1 MENSMSTKQTK
12 HSRKTARIARLT
24 AGMRSAS
31 LYTLGISGII
41 NILALTGSFYMMQIY
56 DRALLSG
63 SVPTLVL
70 ISLLALGLFMF
81 QGGFDVI
88 RTQILQ
94 HLGAR
99 IDRDAAPEI
108 HKMTMDMPRYGFST
122 AESLERGRHV
132 DTVRNFVAGPGLTA
146 LFDLPWMPIFLV
158 FIFVLHPYLGAL
170 TVGGALVLTALAIL
184 TEVLSRKANREVQR
198 AGIERNNVAEANVR
212 NAEVIKAMGFGKAAL
227 QQFQAA
233 NEDHLKL
240 QASSSGVTRT
250 IGAIS
255 KVLRM
260 ILQSAVLGLGAYLTI
275 RGEMTAGS
283 IIAASVASARALA
296 PIDACIAN
304 WKTMIMA
311 RAAWKKI
318 VETVGALPD
327 DAGRMALPDPNR
339 LFSVDNVTVV
349 APGSGKVLLS
359 DVSMMLEAGQAVGII
374 GPSGGGKT
382 SLMRAMAGV
391 WQVLRGQVRLD
402 GADLSQWDEDAIA
415 RSLGYLSQE
424 STLFDTTIARNIAR
438 LSDPDPETVIAAA
451 KAAGVHEM
459 IVALPDGYETGLG
472 PNGINLS
479 GGQRQRIALARA
491 LYNDPFLVLLDEPNS
506 NLDAEGERAVSL
518 AIKAIKERGGIAIVI
533 AHRPSALEH
542 VDFVGVV
549 QDGKL
554 AKFGPKSE
562 IMRVKPAPSVAPAPT
577 VAPTPA
583 APAAVEFKETGS

>member
-1 MENSMSTKQTK
+1 
-12 HSRKTARIARLT
+12 
-24 AGMRSAS
+24 
-31 LYTLGISGII
+31 
-41 NILALTGSFYMMQIY
+41 
-56 DRALLSG
+56 
-63 SVPTLVL
+63 
-70 ISLLALGLFMF
+70 
-81 QGGFDVI
+81 
-88 RTQILQ
+88 
-94 HLGAR
+94 
-99 IDRDAAPEI
+99 
-108 HKMTMDMPRYGFST
+108 
-122 AESLERGRHV
+122 
-132 DTVRNFVAGPGLTA
+132 
-146 LFDLPWMPIFLV
+146 
-158 FIFVLHPYLGAL
+158 
-170 TVGGALVLTALAIL
+170 
-184 TEVLSRKANREVQR
+184 
-198 AGIERNNVAEANVR
+198 
-212 NAEVIKAMGFGKAAL
+212 
-227 QQFQAA
+227 
-233 NEDHLKL
+233 
-240 QASSSGVTRT
+240 
-250 IGAIS
+250 
-255 KVLRM
+255 
-260 ILQSAVLGLGAYLTI
+260 
-275 RGEMTAGS
+275 
-283 IIAASVASARALA
+283 
-296 PIDACIAN
+296 
-304 WKTMIMA
+304 MIMA

-391 WQVLRGQVRLD
+391 WPVLRGQVRLD

>member
-1 MENSMSTKQTK
+1 MSTKHTRQ
-12 HSRKTARIARLT
+12 SRKTARIARLT
-24 AGMRSAS
+24 AGVHSAS
-31 LYTLGISGII
+31 VYTLGISGVI

-70 ISLLALGLFMF
+70 ISMLALGLFMF
-81 QGGFDVI
+81 QGGFDIV
-88 RTQILQ
+88 RTQIL
-94 HLGAR
+94 HRLGAR
-99 IDRDAAPEI
+99 FDRIAAPEI
-108 HKMTMDMPRYGFST
+108 HKMTMDMPRYGYST
-122 AESLERGRHV
+122 AEALERGRHV
-132 DTVRNFVAGPGLTA
+132 DTVRNFVAGPGLVA

-184 TEVLSRKANREVQR
+184 TEVLSRKANREAQR
-198 AGIERNNVAEANVR
+198 ASVARNNVAEANVR
-212 NAEVIKAMGFGKAAL
+212 NAEVIKAMGFGRAAL
-227 QQFQAA
+227 AQFQIA
-233 NEDHLKL
+233 NQEHLDL

-250 IGAIS
+250 IGAMS
-255 KVLRM
+255 RVLRM

-311 RAAWKKI
+311 RAAWDRI
-318 VETVGALPD
+318 VETVAALPD
-327 DAGRMALPDPNR
+327 QASRMPLPDPSR

-349 APGSGKVLLS
+349 APGTGKVLLS
-359 DVSMMLEAGQAVGII
+359 DITMLLEAGQAVGII

-391 WQVLRGQVRLD
+391 WPVLRGQVRLD
-402 GADLSQWDEDAIA
+402 GADLSQWDESAIS
-415 RSLGYLSQE
+415 RSVGYLPQE

-438 LSDPDPETVIAAA
+438 LSDPDPEKVIAAA
-451 KAAGVHEM
+451 SAAGIHDM

-491 LYNDPFLVLLDEPNS
+491 LYDDPFLVLMDEPNS

-518 AIKAIKERGGIAIVI
+518 AIKNIKERGGIAIVI

-542 VDFVGVV
+542 VDLVGVV

-554 AKFGPKSE
+554 ARFGPKSE
-562 IMRVKPAPSVAPAPT
+562 VMRVKPAPAVTPITAPT
-577 VAPTPA
+577 AP
-583 APAAVEFKETGS
+583 VDFRETGS